1 MYVSI
6 LGSCTSPVFHTIME
20 LCDTYFTV
28 FVSTFTLMG
37 IYVRVCVCV
46 CVELN
51 FILIILI
58 MYLGVSLVFFIYFCD
73 WLCSCT
79 QVYAVPLSE
88 CIRTVT

>member
-37 IYVRVCVCV
+37 IYVRVCVCGAELHTYYLNNV
-46 CVELN
+46 FRCV
-51 FILIILI
+51 
-58 MYLGVSLVFFIYFCD
+58 LGFYIFL
-73 WLCSCT
+73 
-79 QVYAVPLSE
+79 
-88 CIRTVT
+88 

>member
-46 CVELN
+46 CVCGAELHTY
-51 FILIILI
+51 
-58 MYLGVSLVFFIYFCD
+58 YLNNVFRCVLGFLYIFVIGY
-73 WLCSCT
+73 
-79 QVYAVPLSE
+79 VAV
-88 CIRTVT
+88 RKFMQFH

>member
-46 CVELN
+46 ELN

-58 MYLGVSLVFFIYFCD
+58 MYLGVSLVFYIF
-73 WLCSCT
+73 L
-79 QVYAVPLSE
+79 
-88 CIRTVT
+88 